1 MASKDVN
8 PLKVVN
14 VPKLFDDN
22 TTTQINSDVKRLFQK
37 LTESHPNFTLEQERE
52 LVNDTSK
59 ECNNILKRLL
69 HHIMP
74 STDISDTITSD
85 TVTSDTITS
94 DTVTSDTITSDT
106 ITSDTVTSDTVTSN
120 IVTSIIVT
128 FDTVTTDT
136 VTTDTV
142 ITDTAA
148 IDTAAIDTVTSD
160 NQQVS
165 EYKKQISDYQKQIA
179 EYQKQTAEYQ
189 KQIYELQYEL
199 EENILYSRIEAA
211 EIRCNQWKNT
221 VSEMSKEYEKRL
233 STQELIHKSNIEL
246 LKSLI
251 NSTYK

>member
-74 STDISDTITSD
+74 STDI
-85 TVTSDTITS
+85 
-94 DTVTSDTITSDT
+94 SDT